1 MNQGNQDMFHFFKIL
16 SLPLKALFVVI
27 DILVLVGLLYYF
39 A

>member
-1 MNQGNQDMFHFFKIL
+1 MDQENQGMFHFFKIL

-27 DILVLVGLLYYF
+27 DILVLIGLLYYF